1 MIYKMRMNKMTSNNP
16 FEHFGI
22 EHLSA
27 SSINLFIQNVPLFI
41 VRYLHKYKSPTN
53 AAMLRGTVIDHALGK
68 GYSIK
73 EAQGEFLVLMNKS
86 KENGVVFDEEKSE
99 KEFNDIEKYL
109 EIGIP
114 FYKQLPKPVS
124 YQKRV
129 ELQFDDVPIPIIGFV
144 DFEMED
150 CIRDIKTTARRPS
163 TLLPPVQRQLAIYA
177 TALEKNRAYADYLY
191 VAKTKSEV
199 ITLECD
205 DIDARLNE
213 VYRVSL
219 TIMNLLQNNNIQDL
233 VNIFYPDLEHWQWS
247 EGDKKIA
254 KELWRIK

>member
-27 SSINLFIQNVPLFI
+27 SSINLFIQDVPLFI
-41 VRYLHKYKSPTN
+41 VRYLAKHRSPTN
-53 AAMLRGTVIDHALGK
+53 PAMVRGTVIDHCIGNK
-68 GYSIK
+68 TSILEAKK
-73 EAQGEFLVLMNKS
+73 EFKKIMNYEKKQGN
-86 KENGVVFDEEKSE
+86 VFDKEKADTE
-99 KEFNDIEKYL
+99 YNNLERYL

-114 FYKQLPKPVS
+114 FYEKLGEPVS
-124 YQKRV
+124 YQERV
-129 ELQFDDVPIPIIGFV
+129 ELQYDDLPIPIIGFV
-144 DFEMED
+144 DMEYKD
-150 CIRDIKTTARRPS
+150 CIRDIKTTAKRPS

-191 VAKTKSEV
+191 VTKTKAEV

-205 DIDARLNE
+205 DIDMRLNE
-213 VYRVSL
+213 VYRVAL
-219 TIMNLLQNNNIQDL
+219 AMMNLLQNNDINSL
-233 VNIFYPDLEHWQWS
+233 VDQFYPDTSNWMWS
-247 EGDKKIA
+247 DSDIAVA